1 MRRQEDIQ
9 ERKISMD
16 CMREKAG
23 YIDWL
28 ERLEGCFSSIRVLV
42 VGQKEAFF

>member
-1 MRRQEDIQ
+1 MRRQEHIQ
-9 ERKISMD
+9 EKKISMD

-28 ERLEGCFSSIRVLV
+28 EGLKAVFPASRVLV